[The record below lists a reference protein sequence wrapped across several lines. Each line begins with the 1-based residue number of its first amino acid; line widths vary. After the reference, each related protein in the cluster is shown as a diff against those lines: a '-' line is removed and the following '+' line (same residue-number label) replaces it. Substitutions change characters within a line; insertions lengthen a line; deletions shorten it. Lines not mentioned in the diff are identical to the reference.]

1 MQELREAMQA
11 YMEELARQAQKNG
24 QMQQQAQQGQV
35 LRQQDLERM
44 MDQIENLARSGSKD
58 QARQLLSEMQRMMNN
73 LQAGRMQQGQQ
84 GQQNDAMRQQM
95 DKLGKLM
102 QEQQRLMDQ
111 TFNFDQAL
119 RDRMQRGDPQPCQEG
134 EEG

>member
-11 YMEELARQAQKNG
+11 YMQELARQAQKNG

-111 TFNFDQAL
+111 TFNFDPAL
-119 RDRMQRGDPQPCQEG
+119 RDRMPRSA
-134 EEG
+134 